1 MVGFKFPRLRWRM
14 PQQYADS
21 NLRCAWLLGL
31 LADVP
36 PFVDQPPELRVLA
49 LQSALF
55 MIGYDIRNGFIQ

>member
-1 MVGFKFPRLRWRM
+1 M